1 MLRIKGDFG
10 EADIF
15 TDNVDET
22 TISQVKNLCN
32 SVIAKNSKIRIM
44 PDCHAGAGC
53 VIGTTMTIKDK
64 IVPNL
69 VGVDIGCGMYVVKLK
84 DFKDPELLDEI
95 IKNFIPSGKSVR
107 NKTYKRVEE
116 IEIDKLKSKKEVDIQ
131 RGYLSIGTLGGGN
144 HFIEVA
150 KGEGYYLII
159 HSGSRHPGKQVAEY
173 YQSLAKKIC
182 QKKGIKIANGLEYLE
197 GEEMENY
204 LNDMKI
210 MQNYAKINRESMA
223 EIIID
228 RMKLEPLDSFHTIHN
243 YIDIDN
249 SILRK
254 GAVSAKN
261 GERLL
266 IPLNMKD
273 GSLICLGK
281 GNPNWNFSA
290 PHGAGRIM
298 SRNRA
303 KEVITLEQFKEVM
316 KGVFSTTIN
325 KWTIDEAPQAYKS
338 PDEIIKSIG
347 ETVEIV
353 ERLTPVYNF
362 KAAE

>member
-69 VGVDIGCGMYVVKLK
+69 VGVDIGCGMYVVRLK